1 MVSGKQSIKAHSV
14 NSEDFKYILGRYE
27 TEERA
32 REVLQEIIN
41 TYKKQIEIVYTGS
54 YDYRPVNSI
63 VRNIYEMPAE

>member
-1 MVSGKQSIKAHSV
+1 MVSDKQSIKAHSV